1 MIKQPAFTVSR
12 HFPPPGEQTDADRR
26 ALTEAF
32 ALAAFPVRGNN
43 PVPASVQIVRAIAER
58 QRSATNAA
66 FSSAARPAEAGAL

>member
-12 HFPPPGEQTDADRR
+12 HFPPPSEQTDAEQH

-32 ALAAFPVRGNN
+32 TLAAFPVRGNN
-43 PVPASVQIVRAIAER
+43 PVPASVLIVRAIAER

-66 FSSAARPAEAGAL
+66 FLPAARPAEAGAL